1 MGILGVQSML
11 ITGFDAP
18 IEQVMYLDNV
28 IKEHNLL
35 QAIARVNR
43 ISKNKSCGYIVD
55 YVGVAHHLRE
65 ALSIFDEKDTD
76 EILSVVLDQSADKDN
91 LKYIHSQVKDFFS
104 RYDADLRDI
113 DACVDVLAD
122 EEVRDEFISLLR
134 AFNKA
139 MDASFLTLKRCD
151 LFTS

>member
-1 MGILGVQSML
+1 L

-18 IEQVMYLDNV
+18 VEQVMYLDNV

-43 ISKNKSCGYIVD
+43 VSKNKSCGYIVD

-65 ALSIFDEKDTD
+65 ALSVFDEKDAN
-76 EILSVVLDQSADKDN
+76 EILSVVIDHSADIDT
-91 LKYIHSQVKDFFS
+91 LKYIHYQVKDFFNQ
-104 RYDADLRDI
+104 YDTNLKDI

-122 EEVRDEFISLLR
+122 EEVLR
-134 AFNKA
+134 
-139 MDASFLTLKRCD
+139 
-151 LFTS
+151 